1 MSIPVFLRPSN
12 ADHRRILDLSLRG
25 LAACGAVAL
34 LFFAGWS
41 LSAGKPNQ
49 ARMIASVCMD
59 EAHAYFE
66 AARRDEE
73 LGFESDA
80 LDDAAD
86 GAGAR
91 LIRCLHE
98 TLSFSEPLQ

>member
-1 MSIPVFLRPSN
+1 MSISAFLRPSN
-12 ADHRRILDLSLRG
+12 ADHRRILDLSVRS
-25 LAACGAVAL
+25 LAALGAVTL

-59 EAHAYFE
+59 EAYAYFE
-66 AARRDEE
+66 AARHDEE
-73 LGFESDA
+73 FGFESDA
-80 LDDAAD
+80 FDDAPD

-91 LIRCLHE
+91 LIRCLHD